1 MDPEI
6 GIPAQHREAVAELL
20 NALLA
25 DEYLLYTK
33 SRDYHWSVTG
43 PIFRDLHKL
52 FEEQYEELNEVVDE
66 IAERVRALGAWPFG
80 TVAEFLKHA
89 RLKERPG
96 RRLEARGIR
105 SRALGG
111 IHPYAAAAP
120 VPRWH
125 RRVSAEAS
133 GSPSARA
140 MGPPHSIARPRLGTA
155 SRPRLP

>member
-1 MDPEI
+1 MEPEI

-25 DEYLLYTK
+25 DEYLLYAK

-80 TVAEFLKHA
+80 TLAEFLKHA

-111 IHPYAAAAP
+111 IPP
-120 VPRWH
+120 LRG
-125 RRVSAEAS
+125 RR
-133 GSPSARA
+133 P
-140 MGPPHSIARPRLGTA
+140 GP
-155 SRPRLP
+155 